1 MLSQIHSCSLLGIE
15 GQIVTVEIDV
25 LNGLPSYVLV
35 GLPDTGVKESK
46 ERVYSALKNRV
57 KSTLLIQLKIHF

>member
-35 GLPDTGVKESK
+35 GLPDAGVKAVSYTHLD
-46 ERVYSALKNRV
+46 VYKRQAWSRL
-57 KSTLLIQLKIHF
+57 

>member
-46 ERVYSALKNRV
+46 ERV
-57 KSTLLIQLKIHF
+57 